1 MGLPSVGA
9 PVRDDL
15 FMISGHAKHA
25 SVAFTP
31 STREA
36 FAADLA
42 DLATGKGTRQA
53 PVRPARAG
61 RPDTPDDELPGAR
74 TRGPWRPLD
83 VTNRPLVHGQ
93 ASIRLRRVRRGSDP
107 KEHCLWLRSSSE
119 ITKHRHA
126 RRELAARFLIRDVT
140 CRPVDKPPKTMA
152 ARRTC
157 GTGTRPRNPTPHR
170 GFPEILH
177 SRTIGLLDPDG

>member
-42 DLATGKGTRQA
+42 DLATGKRTVKLPYDQPVPVDLIRQMM
-53 PVRPARAG
+53 
-61 RPDTPDDELPGAR
+61 
-74 TRGPWRPLD
+74 
-83 VTNRPLVHGQ
+83 
-93 ASIRLRRVRRGSDP
+93 SFRVR
-107 KEHCLWLRSSSE
+107 EHEDHGVLW
-119 ITKHRHA
+119 
-126 RRELAARFLIRDVT
+126 
-140 CRPVDKPPKTMA
+140 M
-152 ARRTC
+152 
-157 GTGTRPRNPTPHR
+157 
-170 GFPEILH
+170 
-177 SRTIGLLDPDG
+177 